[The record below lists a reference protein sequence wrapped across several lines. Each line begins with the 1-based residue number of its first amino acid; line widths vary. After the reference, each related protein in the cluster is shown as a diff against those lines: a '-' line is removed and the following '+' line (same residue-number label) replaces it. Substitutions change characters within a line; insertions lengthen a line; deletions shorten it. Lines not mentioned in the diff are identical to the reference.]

1 MPPRRAPSAPVG
13 GAFLCD
19 EGKAQAKAAE
29 SVTPYFKDAK
39 PPTTA
44 KPRTIQD
51 FPIALASALVGLT
64 VLCFHRESRDDRAPR
79 RRACRGSGRRAD
91 RVRAGAGAGKT
102 SRW

>member
-1 MPPRRAPSAPVG
+1 MPPQRAPSAPVG

-29 SVTPYFKDAK
+29 SVTPYFKDAT

-51 FPIALASALVGLT
+51 FPIAL
-64 VLCFHRESRDDRAPR
+64 
-79 RRACRGSGRRAD
+79 
-91 RVRAGAGAGKT
+91 VR
-102 SRW
+102 